1 MILTCGRHSNTIYI
15 DVMARERH
23 RVKLIGISNKA
34 IHIPIIYF
42 KEKHY

>member
-1 MILTCGRHSNTIYI
+1 MLTCGWHAKTSYI

-34 IHIPIIYF
+34 IHNPIIYF

>member
-1 MILTCGRHSNTIYI
+1 MVTCGWHPNTTYF

-34 IHIPIIYF
+34 ILFPIIYF

>member
-1 MILTCGRHSNTIYI
+1 MLTCGWPPKTTYI
-15 DVMARERH
+15 DVMARESH